1 MILDVASVSFM
12 RVVIRFVLFLP
23 SVLDD
28 DAGRDRGLFL
38 VYPIG
43 GLGGTRLPI
52 SCLTCRYPRQTL
64 VPTETPKSSFLFNSN
79 LSSVYS
85 HSNISS
91 ILSTRALFPGRA
103 AIQRLVFW
111 PCIPPHAVGWPRVWL
126 EGATAG
132 EDEYIT
138 RQTKKGANQRR
149 KEKERRKHRA
159 PRGCIGTQLNRASH
173 AGWADEKVMPYYY
186 AGRSP
191 VREGLTPRDS
201 GILRFSDS
209 QSSMT

>member
-103 AIQRLVFW
+103 AIQRLVF
-111 PCIPPHAVGWPRVWL
+111 CHGSHRTRSVGPESGLKELLRERMNTSHGKRRKGQIRDEKKKKGESTEPL
-126 EGATAG
+126 EGALA
-132 EDEYIT
+132 
-138 RQTKKGANQRR
+138 
-149 KEKERRKHRA
+149 H
-159 PRGCIGTQLNRASH
+159 S
-173 AGWADEKVMPYYY
+173 
-186 AGRSP
+186 
-191 VREGLTPRDS
+191 
-201 GILRFSDS
+201 
-209 QSSMT
+209 